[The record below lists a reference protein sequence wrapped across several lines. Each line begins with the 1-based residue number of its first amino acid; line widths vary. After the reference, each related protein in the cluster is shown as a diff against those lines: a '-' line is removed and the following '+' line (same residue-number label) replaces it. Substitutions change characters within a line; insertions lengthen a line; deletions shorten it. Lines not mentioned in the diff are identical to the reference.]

1 MQRSSAGRAGD
12 KGEKRN
18 LKAIEFFF
26 VRCIYLFMKTQ
37 RETQKH
43 RQREKQSP
51 CRESDAGLDP
61 RPPGS

>member
-51 CRESDAGLDP
+51 CGEPDVELNPSTL
-61 RPPGS
+61 GS